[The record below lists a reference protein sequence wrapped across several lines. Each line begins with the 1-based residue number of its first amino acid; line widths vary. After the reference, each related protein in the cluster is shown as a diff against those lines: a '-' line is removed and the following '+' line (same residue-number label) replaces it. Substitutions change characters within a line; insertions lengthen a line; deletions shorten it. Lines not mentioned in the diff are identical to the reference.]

1 MMVCDVFLGRL
12 PRVRAESRQVTED
25 RDVSL
30 TIPARPD
37 HLVLARLALSAVCR
51 LTPLEADQVAD
62 LKLAVTEAATYIMGG
77 ERRSETR
84 EGDDESPQI
93 SYAFAIEPDRLVLEV
108 RGEEQP
114 TLSEEERELG
124 RAIIQATVDENTLEN
139 GMVRLVKSLPPGE
152 Q

>member
-1 MMVCDVFLGRL
+1 MSAATD
-12 PRVRAESRQVTED
+12 THT
-25 RDVSL
+25 VSL
-30 TIPARPD
+30 TLPAKPEY
-37 HLVLARLALSAVCR
+37 LVLARLALSALCR

-84 EGDDESPQI
+84 EGEGDPAQI

-124 RAIIQATVDENTLEN
+124 RAIIQATVDENSFEDGL
-139 GMVRLVKSLPPGE
+139 VRLVKSLPPAE